1 MRYGYFSNVI
11 NDGSIDEIVESART
25 TEAQG
30 YDTFWAPQIFSHD
43 ALTAL
48 AVVGR
53 EVPRIELGTSVV
65 PTYPRHPLM
74 LAQQCLTVVAAANG
88 RLCLGIGLSHKMVIE
103 NMFGMSFDKPVRHMR
118 EYLQVLAP
126 AARDGSVSHDGD
138 VYQVHASIDVKGSQP
153 FPILLAALGTRML
166 AVAGDLADGTITWM
180 TGPSTLRDHVVPTIT
195 NASAA
200 ADRPAP
206 RIVAALPVCVTDDV
220 DAARQRAATVFKI
233 YGRLPS
239 YRAMLDREGAEGP
252 ADVAVIGSED
262 EVVERISALSDLGI
276 TDFAVV
282 EFSSNGD
289 DPERTRQTMS
299 TLLSQR

>member
-25 TEAQG
+25 AEAQG